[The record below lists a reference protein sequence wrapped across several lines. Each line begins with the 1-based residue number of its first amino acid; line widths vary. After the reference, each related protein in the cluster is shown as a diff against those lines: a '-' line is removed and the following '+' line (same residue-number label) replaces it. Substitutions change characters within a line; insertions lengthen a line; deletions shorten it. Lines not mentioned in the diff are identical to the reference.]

1 MAIMAKRLGEYIA
14 SAWMNKS
21 VLIAFLITLAY
32 AVAVIVGDPRMAMQ
46 ESLNWPQVTVQLL
59 LLFFLLLL
67 GLNLMQHSL
76 EKQWM
81 TEAPHLRAPPHTDQG
96 EAKLEYFKEYDPI
109 TGLPNRHAFRSLFEE
124 LLRRESRGM
133 GLFLLDLDR
142 FKTVNESLGHV
153 AGDLLLR
160 QVGERLQKVAGAKTQ
175 IARLGDDEFALLAPG
190 LKDSE
195 EAVAFAQD
203 MLAALSPYFTL
214 ERQHLFMRASIGI
227 SIFPQHG
234 GDATTLLKHADAAL
248 HSAKAGGRGR
258 YQFYTPEM
266 GEQMAENLALEGE
279 LHWALE
285 RQEFMLYY
293 QPLIEIDSGRVV
305 GMEALLRWRR
315 QNGEI
320 VPPGRFIPIL
330 EETGLIISVGQ
341 WVLRAAC
348 RQNRAWQVAGLPRIR
363 VSVNIST
370 LQFGERLVEQVATI
384 LKECGLEPECL
395 ELEITESML
404 MQNPEA
410 AIETLNALRRMG
422 LRVAID
428 DFGTDYSSLSYLK
441 RLPIDGLKVDRS
453 FIQELPDDSGSAAIV
468 SAVIALGQK
477 LNIPVVAEGVETE
490 SQLSFLREQGYQL
503 AQGYLFGHPEPAEQA
518 TARLRRG

>member
-1 MAIMAKRLGEYIA
+1 MK
-14 SAWMNKS
+14 KT

-32 AVAVIVGDPRMAMQ
+32 AFAMIIGAPSMAMQ
-46 ESLNWPQVTVQLL
+46 EPPGWHQVTAELL

-67 GLNLMQHSL
+67 GLGLMKRSL
-76 EKQWM
+76 EKQWLAQARPGM
-81 TEAPHLRAPPHTDQG
+81 PPLTEHDAAGP
-96 EAKLEYFKEYDPI
+96 EYFTGQDSV
-109 TGLPNRHAFRSLFEE
+109 TGLPNRHAFRSFFEE
-124 LLRRESRGM
+124 LLRRESRGI

-142 FKTVNESLGHV
+142 FKNVNESLGHL
-153 AGDLLLR
+153 AGDLLLKR
-160 QVGERLQKVAGAKTQ
+160 VGERLQKTVGGRIK
-175 IARLGDDEFALLAPG
+175 IARLGDDEFALLAPD

-195 EAVAFAQD
+195 EAASFAQD
-203 MLAALSPYFTL
+203 LLAALSPFFTIDQQ
-214 ERQHLFMRASIGI
+214 RLFIRASIGI
-227 SIFPQHG
+227 AIFPQHG

-248 HSAKAGGRGR
+248 HSAKIGGRGR

-315 QNGEI
+315 QNGEL
-320 VPPGRFIPIL
+320 VAPDRFVPIL
-330 EETGLIISVGQ
+330 EETGLITSVGL

-348 RQNRAWQVAGLPRIR
+348 RQARTWLDMGLAPVR
-363 VSVNIST
+363 VSVNLST
-370 LQFGERLVEQVATI
+370 LQFGEPLVERVAGV
-384 LKECGLEPECL
+384 LEECGLKADCL
-395 ELEITESML
+395 ELEITESTL

-410 AIETLNALRRMG
+410 AIETLNALRHMG
-422 LRVAID
+422 LRVSID

-453 FIQELPDDSGSAAIV
+453 FIQELPGDSGSAAIV

-477 LNIPVVAEGVETE
+477 LGIPVVAEGVETE
-490 SQLSFLREQGYQL
+490 PQLSFLRQQGYQL
-503 AQGYLFGHPEPAEQA
+503 AQGYLFGHPEPVEHA
-518 TARLRRG
+518 TARLRRAKPRPTPLPAA